1 MTTAGERLRQL
12 AGTDRAAGALLLM
25 IGSGATAGA
34 ALVDYSGLS
43 IGSAAEHL
51 MTDKAQP
58 WQGGTFGLGYD
69 SVRRQRPRRKR
80 DEELLW
86 L

>member
-1 MTTAGERLRQL
+1 MMRCPV
-12 AGTDRAAGALLLM
+12 GALLLM
-25 IGSGATAGA
+25 IGGGATAGA
-34 ALVDYSGLS
+34 VLVAYSGLPV
-43 IGSAAEHL
+43 GSSADHL
-51 MTDKAQP
+51 MADMAQP
-58 WQGGTFGLGYD
+58 WQGGTFGFGYD

>member
-12 AGTDRAAGALLLM
+12 AGSGGSAGALLLM
-25 IGSGATAGA
+25 ISSGATAGS
-34 ALVDYSGLS
+34 ALVAYSGLPV
-43 IGSAAEHL
+43 GSAADHL
-51 MTDKAQP
+51 MADMARP
-58 WQGGTFGLGYD
+58 WPGGTFGFGYD

-80 DEELLW
+80 DEELIW